1 MEKNKPNPIAEVF
14 SYAHDKKLIG
24 LSVFLA
30 VIAVLSGL
38 LPYFAAS
45 YLVIGLINKTL
56 TIDLVLLW
64 GILAIGGYLL
74 KTICLTFS
82 SVCSHKMG
90 YAVMAEIRT
99 MLTQKLLRLSMGK
112 ATQRNAGEYKEILMD
127 EVEHLEYPLAHMLP
141 ELTSHILGFIVVVIY
156 MFTVSWQLALAS
168 LGTLVLGFL
177 IYGMMMAGKDVMGMF
192 QKYTKD
198 SETMAGTMVEYVNGM
213 EVIKAFGRT
222 ASSMEKFSSAVKAFR
237 DSMIAWF
244 KHCHPFLAGFYVVT
258 PNSLMLVLPIGIL
271 LLAAGSITLEHFILC
286 MFLAFGV
293 AQPLIKIMEFA
304 DHIMAITTTMG
315 KVDEIMGMEELP
327 QGVST
332 LPGADV
338 LNMSHVSFGY
348 GDTEVLHDVSLY
360 AKPGQKIAFVGSTG
374 AGKTTI
380 TNLINR
386 FYDVEGGR
394 VIYDGIDVRDIK
406 KAALRRS
413 LGIVLQDTHLFT
425 GTIAD
430 NIRFGKLDATDEEIR
445 RAARIA
451 NADSF
456 IRRLPQGYDT
466 LVTADGA
473 NLSQGQRQLLA
484 IARAAVADPPV
495 LILDEATSS
504 IDTRTESL
512 IEKGMDQLM
521 AGRTV
526 FVIAHRLS
534 TVRNADAIMVLE
546 QGRIVERGSHAE
558 LLAQEGL
565 YYQLYHGMFELS

>member
-56 TIDLVLLW
+56 TINLVLLW

-244 KHCHPFLAGFYVVT
+244 NHCHPFLAGFYVVT
-258 PNSLMLVLPIGIL
+258 PNSLMLVLPYWNITFSGRKHYFGAFHPLYVFGLWCGTALNQNNGI
-271 LLAAGSITLEHFILC
+271 C
-286 MFLAFGV
+286 
-293 AQPLIKIMEFA
+293 
-304 DHIMAITTTMG
+304 
-315 KVDEIMGMEELP
+315 
-327 QGVST
+327 
-332 LPGADV
+332 
-338 LNMSHVSFGY
+338 
-348 GDTEVLHDVSLY
+348 
-360 AKPGQKIAFVGSTG
+360 
-374 AGKTTI
+374 
-380 TNLINR
+380 
-386 FYDVEGGR
+386 
-394 VIYDGIDVRDIK
+394 
-406 KAALRRS
+406 
-413 LGIVLQDTHLFT
+413 
-425 GTIAD
+425 
-430 NIRFGKLDATDEEIR
+430 
-445 RAARIA
+445 
-451 NADSF
+451 
-456 IRRLPQGYDT
+456 
-466 LVTADGA
+466 
-473 NLSQGQRQLLA
+473 
-484 IARAAVADPPV
+484 
-495 LILDEATSS
+495 
-504 IDTRTESL
+504 
-512 IEKGMDQLM
+512 
-521 AGRTV
+521 
-526 FVIAHRLS
+526 
-534 TVRNADAIMVLE
+534 
-546 QGRIVERGSHAE
+546 
-558 LLAQEGL
+558 
-565 YYQLYHGMFELS
+565 

>member
-1 MEKNKPNPIAEVF
+1 MF

-56 TIDLVLLW
+56 TINLVLLW

-156 MFTVSWQLALAS
+156 MFTVSWQLAGLS
-168 LGTLVLGFL
+168 RNLVLGFL

-192 QKYTKD
+192 QKYTKIA
-198 SETMAGTMVEYVNGM
+198 ETMAGTMVEYVNGM

-271 LLAAGSITLEHFILC
+271 LLAAGNITLEHFILC
-286 MFLAFGV
+286 IFWPLAWHS
-293 AQPLIKIMEFA
+293 P
-304 DHIMAITTTMG
+304 
-315 KVDEIMGMEELP
+315 
-327 QGVST
+327 
-332 LPGADV
+332 
-338 LNMSHVSFGY
+338 
-348 GDTEVLHDVSLY
+348 
-360 AKPGQKIAFVGSTG
+360 
-374 AGKTTI
+374 
-380 TNLINR
+380 
-386 FYDVEGGR
+386 
-394 VIYDGIDVRDIK
+394 
-406 KAALRRS
+406 
-413 LGIVLQDTHLFT
+413 
-425 GTIAD
+425 
-430 NIRFGKLDATDEEIR
+430 
-445 RAARIA
+445 
-451 NADSF
+451 
-456 IRRLPQGYDT
+456 
-466 LVTADGA
+466 
-473 NLSQGQRQLLA
+473 
-484 IARAAVADPPV
+484 
-495 LILDEATSS
+495 
-504 IDTRTESL
+504 
-512 IEKGMDQLM
+512 
-521 AGRTV
+521 
-526 FVIAHRLS
+526 
-534 TVRNADAIMVLE
+534 
-546 QGRIVERGSHAE
+546 
-558 LLAQEGL
+558 
-565 YYQLYHGMFELS
+565 